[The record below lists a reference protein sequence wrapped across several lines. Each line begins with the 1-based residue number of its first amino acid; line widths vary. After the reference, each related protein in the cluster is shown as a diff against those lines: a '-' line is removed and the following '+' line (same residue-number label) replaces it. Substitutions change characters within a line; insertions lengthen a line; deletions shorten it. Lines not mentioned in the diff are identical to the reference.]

1 VGEHERGLYMG
12 VQQTYGGMAR
22 VIYPLVAGI
31 ASDRI
36 GEASP
41 FWISGAL
48 VLSTIVIGS
57 GLGGF
62 SKRDHSAE
70 IEGTAKVMTAAK

>member
-1 VGEHERGLYMG
+1 LYMG

-31 ASDRI
+31 ASDHI

-48 VLSTIVIGS
+48 ILSTIAIGS

-62 SKRDHSAE
+62 RRREQAADL
-70 IEGTAKVMTAAK
+70 EGAAKVMTAVK